1 MKIVYEK
8 NQDKIVF
15 DKKYK
20 FFFKN
25 KLLNSYFHNV
35 YSDFNEVV
43 LLEDMID
50 TFNHKTSEILMSNLV
65 NLILYLEE
73 QKYTL
78 SSISVSDIVIIDKI
92 HFVFMNS
99 SHVVPIVN
107 NYISITSPLEKSE
120 FLSPELKQLKSIPSK
135 IYFTSCYYSLA
146 KLVFYALFKVNYYTD
161 SKELKKI
168 YYSKLYF
175 FLLRCLNQDPTKRK
189 LIFI

>member
-25 KLLNSYFHNV
+25 SLLNSYFHNV
-35 YSDFNEVV
+35 YSDIEDVV
-43 LLEDMID
+43 LLEDVID
-50 TFNHKTSEILMSNLV
+50 TFTHKKCELLMSHLV

-78 SSISVSDIVIIDKI
+78 STISISDIVVIDKI

-99 SHVVPIVN
+99 TNVVSIVN
-107 NYISITSPLEKSE
+107 DYISINAPVEKSD

-135 IYFTSCYYSLA
+135 IYFTSCYYSLSTI
-146 KLVFYALFKVNYYTD
+146 VFYALFKLNYTTD
-161 SKELKKI
+161 TSELKKI
-168 YYSKLYF
+168 YYSKLYY
-175 FLLRCLNQDPTKRK
+175 FLLRCLNQDPKKRK

>member
-25 KLLNSYFHNV
+25 SLLNSYFHNV
-35 YSDFNEVV
+35 YSDIEDVV
-43 LLEDMID
+43 LLEDVID
-50 TFNHKTSEILMSNLV
+50 TFTHKKCELLMSHLV

-78 SSISVSDIVIIDKI
+78 STISISDIVVIDKI

-99 SHVVPIVN
+99 TNVVSIVN
-107 NYISITSPLEKSE
+107 DYISINAPVEKND

-135 IYFTSCYYSLA
+135 IYFTSCYYSLSTI
-146 KLVFYALFKVNYYTD
+146 VFYALFKLNYTTD
-161 SKELKKI
+161 TSELKKI
-168 YYSKLYF
+168 YYSKLYY
-175 FLLRCLNQDPTKRK
+175 FLLRCLNQDPKKRK

>member
-25 KLLNSYFHNV
+25 SLLNSYFHNV
-35 YSDFNEVV
+35 YSDIEDVV
-43 LLEDMID
+43 LLEDVID
-50 TFNHKTSEILMSNLV
+50 TFTHKKCELLMSHLV

-78 SSISVSDIVIIDKI
+78 CTISISDIVVIDKI

-99 SHVVPIVN
+99 TNVVPIVN
-107 NYISITSPLEKSE
+107 DYISINAPVEKND

-135 IYFTSCYYSLA
+135 IYFTSCYYSLSTV
-146 KLVFYALFKVNYYTD
+146 VFYALFKLNYTTD
-161 SKELKKI
+161 TSELKKI
-168 YYSKLYF
+168 YYSKLYY
-175 FLLRCLNQDPTKRK
+175 FLLRCLNQDPKKRK

>member
-20 FFFKN
+20 FFLKN
-25 KLLNSYFHNV
+25 SLLNSYFHNV
-35 YSDFNEVV
+35 YSDINDVV
-43 LLEDMID
+43 LLEDVID
-50 TFNHKTSEILMSNLV
+50 TFTHKNSELLMSSMV

-73 QKYTL
+73 QKHTL
-78 SSISVSDIVIIDKI
+78 CTISISDIVVVDKI

-99 SHVVPIVN
+99 TNVVPIVN
-107 NYISITSPLEKSE
+107 DYISINAPVEKND

-135 IYFTSCYYSLA
+135 IYFTSCYYSLSTV
-146 KLVFYALFKVNYYTD
+146 VFYALFKINYTTD
-161 SKELKKI
+161 TSELKKV

-175 FLLRCLNQDPTKRK
+175 FLLRCLNPDPKKRK